1 MATAQDLIA
10 LANKHVG
17 ETYILGA
24 FAPKDNP
31 NWRGPWD
38 CAEFVSWLTF
48 QTTGLLLGC
57 TNNADSPSRADA
69 YSGAWARDASM
80 ANRPVSLGQAKATA
94 GAVLVRKPP
103 PKGIGHV
110 ALSLGDGS
118 TVEAHSAKLGVT
130 HQKVD
135 GRRWDLAMLLP
146 LLQYPEPLPV
156 AVFSPPGGLVLRLTF
171 PPMHGELIKSL
182 QKTLKAQGMDP
193 GDIDGVFGPHTEAA
207 VRAFQLKMKLVP
219 DGEVGKTTLSKLGL
233 SIP

>member
-1 MATAQDLIA
+1 MPTAQDLLK

-57 TNNADSPSRADA
+57 TNNADSPPRADA
-69 YSGAWARDASM
+69 YSGAWARDA
-80 ANRPVSLGQAKATA
+80 AVAGRPLSLGQAKATP
-94 GAVLVRKPP
+94 GAVLVRRPP

-110 ALSLGDGS
+110 AISQGDGT

-130 HQKVD
+130 NQKVD

-146 LLQYPEPLPV
+146 LVEYPEPLPI
-156 AVFSPPGGLVLRLTF
+156 AIFSPPSGMVLRLTF
-171 PPMHGELIKSL
+171 PPMHGEMIVSL
-182 QKTLKAQGMDP
+182 QKALKAAGFDP

-207 VRAFQLKMKLVP
+207 LRGYQLKSSLNP
-219 DGEVGKTTLSKLGL
+219 DGEAGKITLTKLGL
-233 SIP
+233 AA